1 MARDGDLDLPSSISG
16 SADDDER
23 AWRLELAAL
32 RERAEGAAEGI
43 LPREDIDGVAA
54 VEAAWADE
62 AVAVDRQLR
71 ALALE
76 IARRDVE
83 LVGWLTRT
91 STCGIDGAGSVSWAV
106 TGSKR
111 GRSARLGGVFLRRGL
126 FGPGP

>member
-83 LVGWLTRT
+83 LGELAGYSDVYLRDRWRRVGIL
-91 STCGIDGAGSVSWAV
+91 
-106 TGSKR
+106 
-111 GRSARLGGVFLRRGL
+111 GRDRVEARS
-126 FGPGP
+126 